1 MGARLRIFLTPEQD
15 RTLRELH
22 KAKDVPQRIKDRA
35 EVVRMSARGVYVE
48 EIAEFFAWTKET
60 VRNTLHRWEKGGL
73 GGLWEAE
80 GRGRPRRWTEEDM
93 LHLEQIIRDEEHTH
107 TSQRLAQRL
116 DDDRKIELTAG
127 HLRTLLKKR
136 GSIGSAHV
144 IATETSR
151 M

>member
-1 MGARLRIFLTPEQD
+1 
-15 RTLRELH
+15 
-22 KAKDVPQRIKDRA
+22 
-35 EVVRMSARGVYVE
+35 MSARGVYVE
-48 EIAEFFAWTKET
+48 EIAEFFGWTKET
-60 VRNTLHRWEKGGL
+60 VRNTLHRWEKRGL

-93 LHLEQIIRDEEHTH
+93 LHLEQIIRHEEPTH

-116 DDDRKIELTAG
+116 EDDRKIELTAS
-127 HLRTLLKKR
+127 HLRNLLKKR

-144 IATETSR
+144 IATEISR

>member
-1 MGARLRIFLTPEQD
+1 MGARLRAFLTSEQD

-48 EIAEFFAWTKET
+48 EIAEFFGWTKET

-93 LHLEQIIRDEEHTH
+93 LHLEQIIRHEETTH

-116 DDDRKIELTAG
+116 EDDRKIELTAS
-127 HLRTLLKKR
+127 HLRNLLKKR